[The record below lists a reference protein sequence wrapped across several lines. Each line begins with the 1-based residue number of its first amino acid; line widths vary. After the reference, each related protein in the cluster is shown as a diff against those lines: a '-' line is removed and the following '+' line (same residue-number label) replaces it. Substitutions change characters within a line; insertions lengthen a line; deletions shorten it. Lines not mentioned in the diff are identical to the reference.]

1 MQSIKWPGLSLTAA
15 LVLLCGCVAV
25 PNPLPATGIQ
35 LLPNMGQ
42 QITPLAPQG
51 SSFEGLNPALPDN
64 PAWLAGQAVTTVVSP
79 DQKTLLVLT
88 SGYNRVSRTN
98 LVDGILQPDALGTY
112 FNWPDSQEYV
122 FIYDISTNTPVKKQ
136 VVTVPNTYNGIAFD
150 PSGTAFYVSS
160 GVGDAPF
167 DSTGAVNP
175 AQSAGDNVHVYTLDA
190 ATGAR
195 AQTDQLLLGH
205 TAGNG
210 LVVQPPSGPQLQPNE
225 KVAVE
230 PCAAGVAVSDDGAT
244 LVVANYYNDSITVFT
259 GGLGHWSKGT
269 ELDLRPGKSAPAKI
283 GVPGGEYPFWVALK
297 GNGANAI
304 AYISASATAR
314 SSWQVWGRLQR

>member
-1 MQSIKWPGLSLTAA
+1 MRTIKRLVLSLTA
-15 LVLLCGCVAV
+15 VLLLLSGCVAV
-25 PNPLPATGIQ
+25 PNPPAATGIQ
-35 LLPNMGQ
+35 FLPNMGQ
-42 QITPLAPQG
+42 QITPLVPQG
-51 SSFEGLNPALPDN
+51 SAFAGLNPDLADN
-64 PAWLAGQAVTTVVSP
+64 PNWLAGQAVTTVVSP
-79 DQKTLLVLT
+79 DKKTLLVLT
-88 SGYNRVSRTN
+88 SGYNRVYRTN

-122 FIYDISTNTPVKKQ
+122 FVYDISTNTPVKKQ
-136 VVTVPNTYNGIAFD
+136 VVMVPSTYNGIAFD

-175 AQSAGDNVHVYTLDA
+175 AQSAGDNVHVFTLDT
-190 ATGAR
+190 ATETW

-210 LVVQPPSGPQLQPNE
+210 LVVQPPTGPQLQPNE

-230 PCAAGVAVSDDGAT
+230 PCAAGVAITDDGKT

-259 GGLGHWSKGT
+259 GGLGNWSKGT
-269 ELDLRPGKSAPAKI
+269 LSLI
-283 GVPGGEYPFWVALK
+283 H
-297 GNGANAI
+297 I
-304 AYISASATAR
+304 
-314 SSWQVWGRLQR
+314 